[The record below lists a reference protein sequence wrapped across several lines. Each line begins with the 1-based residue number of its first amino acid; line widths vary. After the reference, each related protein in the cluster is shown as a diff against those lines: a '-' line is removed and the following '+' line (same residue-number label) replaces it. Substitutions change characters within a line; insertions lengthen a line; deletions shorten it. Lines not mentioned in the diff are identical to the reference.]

1 MNKSIISCISHP
13 FAIETMQS
21 RREMAHITG
30 VPIIEN
36 PYWFQN
42 TETGQCYYNIYG
54 CIGYPPEIS
63 DKNHEDVGYVG
74 IIGVVKSAKIAPRDA
89 LFQILDERVSTDVP
103 TLYNFCIELRERY
116 GYYQHP
122 DMLRYWFCDPERFQT
137 TLALKNA
144 RLKESES
151 LSIAAPDD
159 FYAPKIFDQYT
170 RSLRACLCEPVR
182 LYFGKNRLLR
192 NKLEEFRYNEP
203 CVFAAGGLVHTL
215 LSRSLWMGD
224 NDVGCFSVEEE
235 NKA

>member
-1 MNKSIISCISHP
+1 MSNKSIIKLISHP
-13 FAIETMQS
+13 HAIETMQS

-30 VPIIEN
+30 QPIVERAH
-36 PYWFQN
+36 WFEN
-42 TETGQCYYNIYG
+42 TETNQCYYDIFG

-74 IIGVVKSAKIAPRDA
+74 VIGVVKKDGIDPRDA
-89 LFQILDERVSTDVP
+89 LFQILDERISTDVN
-103 TLYNFCIELRERY
+103 TLYNFSIDLRERY

-122 DMLRYWFCDPERFQT
+122 DMLRYWYCDPERFQT
-137 TLALKNA
+137 TLALKNG

-151 LSIAAPDD
+151 LSIASPDD
-159 FYAPKIFDQYT
+159 FYTPKIFDQYV
-170 RSLRACLCEPVR
+170 RSLRACLCDPVR

-215 LSRSLWMGD
+215 LSRAMWMGETE
-224 NDVGCFSVEEE
+224 NSCFSVEE
-235 NKA
+235 KA